1 MIIRALES
9 GLVAVGAAE
18 GALAIAF
25 FNCTKAGLLAS
36 ECPWSETGIA
46 RPGMAERAV
55 RSGGKCKAYAFGVYS
70 NPVSASRA
78 LSRPRTA

>member
-1 MIIRALES
+1 MIVRALES

-25 FNCTKAGLLAS
+25 FNCTEAGLLAS
-36 ECPWSETGIA
+36 DPWSELGIA
-46 RPGMAERAV
+46 RSGMAERAV

-78 LSRPRTA
+78 LSWPRMA

>member
-25 FNCTKAGLLAS
+25 FNCTKAGLCS
-36 ECPWSETGIA
+36 DPWSELGIA
-46 RPGMAERAV
+46 RSGMAERAV

-78 LSRPRTA
+78 LS